1 MTTRE
6 EYVQQLKNKLD
17 EWNAKLD
24 ELKLQAKLAEMENR
38 EKLDMEIETYQARR
52 DEIRARLEEMRTSG
66 EEAFD
71 DLRQG
76 AEQAFEA
83 LKESFYN
90 ARSHFKK

>member
-6 EYVQQLKNKLD
+6 EYVQQLKDKLD

-66 EEAFD
+66 EEAFH

>member
-1 MTTRE
+1 MASRE
-6 EYVQQLKNKLD
+6 EYIEQLKEKLD

-24 ELKLQAKLAEMENR
+24 ELKLQAKLGEMENR
-38 EKLDMEIETYQARR
+38 EKLELEFENYQARR
-52 DEIRARLEEMRTSG
+52 DEVRAKLEKMRASG
-66 EEAFD
+66 EDAFQ

-83 LKESFYN
+83 LKESFHN